1 MHAVSFFSR
10 NSDNI
15 YIAVIFLVLGI
26 VPTWL
31 IAKQV
36 AKRTPPNKALDVV
49 ILVNSAILTT
59 KVKGTQRLQVLWDG
73 GALAEPRLVILRVV
87 NTGATA
93 INMQEFEQAQD
104 DQGRLL
110 YDKEKRPVY
119 ERVRIDVTGGAV
131 IASAEVAARSSDG
144 VGYCDIVL
152 SEKENM
158 RATARL
164 QFASLQKKEWIEIQ
178 LILDGPAAD
187 ISAAARCDLALGRP
201 RVLPPPTFP
210 GTGPGSHRWW
220 WTLLTISI
228 ASGFALILL
237 ALVQGTVIKNTGPV
251 FWGPLVAF
259 IASMFILSSLL
270 ILFITVRAVL
280 RLSVATGYAREA
292 GSPAQST
299 DTATV

>member
-1 MHAVSFFSR
+1 MHAVSFYSR

-15 YIAVIFLVLGI
+15 DIAVIFLVLGI
-26 VPTWL
+26 VSTWL

-49 ILVNSAILTT
+49 ILVNTAILTT
-59 KVKGTQRLQVLWDG
+59 KVKGTQRLQVLWG
-73 GALAEPRLVILRVV
+73 GGTLAEPRLVILRVV

-104 DQGRLL
+104 DQRRLL

-119 ERVRIDVTGGAV
+119 ERVWIDVTGGAV
-131 IASAEVAARSSDG
+131 IASAEVSARSDG
-144 VGYCDIVL
+144 VGYYDIVL

-158 RATARL
+158 PATAGL
-164 QFASLQKKEWIEIQ
+164 QFGQLQKKEWIEIQ

-210 GTGPGSHRWW
+210 GTGPGSHRWF
-220 WTLLTISI
+220 WTLL
-228 ASGFALILL
+228 
-237 ALVQGTVIKNTGPV
+237 
-251 FWGPLVAF
+251 
-259 IASMFILSSLL
+259 M
-270 ILFITVRAVL
+270 
-280 RLSVATGYAREA
+280 
-292 GSPAQST
+292 
-299 DTATV
+299 